1 MKKTANLLTVIA
13 LFFCI
18 RTSAF
23 PYPELIADKNL
34 HETEIIRKASR
45 LTMILV
51 MAEKQDKDKILE
63 EFRMLT
69 IKNPDS
75 SIIKNMYI
83 NNLIAAKHYQEGLDN
98 LNTINKNNLT
108 RTNLLT
114 ECMLRERL
122 GIKDENCYKEVI
134 FLSEK
139 DNIVDSDYI
148 SALFFSDDQ
157 RFEPLKLK
165 LIKENK
171 FKESDFLV
179 FTSGKEKM
187 LYEFFP

>member
-1 MKKTANLLTVIA
+1 
-13 LFFCI
+13 
-18 RTSAF
+18 
-23 PYPELIADKNL
+23 
-34 HETEIIRKASR
+34 
-45 LTMILV
+45 
-51 MAEKQDKDKILE
+51 
-63 EFRMLT
+63 
-69 IKNPDS
+69 
-75 SIIKNMYI
+75 MYI

-98 LNTINKNNLT
+98 LNAINKENIT
-108 RTNLLT
+108 RTDLLT
-114 ECMLRERL
+114 ECMLREKL
-122 GIKDENCYKEVI
+122 GIKDENCYREVI

>member
-98 LNTINKNNLT
+98 LNTINKDNLT

>member
-13 LFFCI
+13 LFFCMS
-18 RTSAF
+18 TSAF

-45 LTMILV
+45 LTMNLV
-51 MAEKQDKDKILE
+51 MADKQDKDKILE
-63 EFRMLT
+63 EFRILT

-98 LNTINKNNLT
+98 LNTINKDNST

-148 SALFFSDDQ
+148 SALFSQ
-157 RFEPLKLK
+157 MINGSSL
-165 LIKENK
+165 
-171 FKESDFLV
+171 
-179 FTSGKEKM
+179 
-187 LYEFFP
+187 